1 MQRQHA
7 AAALCELFMQ
17 LSNLTHSCLL
27 PLVLTIILCRTSRDG
42 LPLNY
47 QEACAAYYNSHYD
60 AEVPEAYARK
70 KAAHE
75 VQQSIKRLRAAV
87 TPSPTGSPASTNC

>member
-1 MQRQHA
+1 M
-7 AAALCELFMQ
+7 
-17 LSNLTHSCLL
+17 
-27 PLVLTIILCRTSRDG
+27 CRTLHDG

-75 VQQSIKRLRAAV
+75 VQQSIKRMRAAV
-87 TPSPTGSPASTNC
+87 TPSPAGSPAGTMC

>member
-1 MQRQHA
+1 LTYVPAHLLLA
-7 AAALCELFMQ
+7 PLF
-17 LSNLTHSCLL
+17 
-27 PLVLTIILCRTSRDG
+27 PCRTSCDG

-75 VQQSIKRLRAAV
+75 VQQSLKRLRAAV
-87 TPSPTGSPASTNC
+87 TPSPTGSPAGTAC